1 MTKRLI
7 LMRHAK
13 SDWSHNLDD
22 HERPLNKRG
31 RQSAYS
37 LKSWLG
43 LNDYHPDQVLC
54 SSAERT
60 QETLFRLDLGVKAT
74 TFLREMYLADAATLL
89 AVLKKASG
97 DCVLMVAHNPGIA
110 WFASQMVASP
120 PAHDRFSDYPTGA
133 TTVID
138 FDVDDWE
145 DVTPGSGTAVDFVV
159 PRELSDA

>member
-13 SDWSHNLDD
+13 SDWSHDLDD

-31 RQSAYS
+31 RQSAYA
-37 LKSWLG
+37 LRDWLG
-43 LNDYHPDQVLC
+43 LNDYRPDQVLC

-60 QETLFRLDLGVKAT
+60 QETLFRLDIQAET
-74 TFLREMYLADAATLL
+74 TYLREMYLADAATLM
-89 AVLKKASG
+89 AIMKKASG

-110 WFASQMVASP
+110 WFASRLLAQP
-120 PAHDRFSDYPTGA
+120 PQHSRFDDYPTGA
-133 TTVID
+133 TLVVD

-145 DVTPGSGTAVDFVV
+145 DVRPGSGSVVDFII
-159 PRELSDA
+159 PRELTDA

>member
-7 LMRHAK
+7 IMRHAK
-13 SDWSHNLDD
+13 SDWEHSLDD

-60 QETLFRLDLGVKAT
+60 KETLFRMDLKADVT
-74 TFLREMYLADAATLL
+74 YLREMYLADAATLQ
-89 AVLKKASG
+89 AVLRKATG
-97 DCVLMVAHNPGIA
+97 ECVLMIAHNPGIA
-110 WFASQMVASP
+110 YFAAQMVQAP
-120 PAHDRFSDYPTGA
+120 PSHARFIDYPTGA

-138 FDVDDWE
+138 FDIDDWE
-145 DVTPGSGTAVDFVV
+145 DVAPRSGDLVDFVI
-159 PRELSDA
+159 PRELSDAE